1 MGSLTAIID
10 EKRYGRL
17 LAKTVPR
24 VIATEEE
31 HRRALALIESLM
43 EKGERNMSLEE
54 DALLDLMTNLV
65 RDYEATVYPPREKSK
80 PHEMAVFLLE
90 HRGLKSSDLWPVVGS
105 KGRVSEILSG
115 KRPIS
120 KEQAK
125 KLAQFFRVRADL
137 FL

>member
-1 MGSLTAIID
+1 MGSLIANID

-24 VIATEEE
+24 VIATDEE
-31 HRRALALIESLM
+31 HRRALALVESLM

-54 DALLDLMTNLV
+54 DALLDLMTNLI
-65 RDYEATVYPPREKSK
+65 RDYEGAAYPPRAKSK
-80 PHEMAVFLLE
+80 PQEMVAFLVE
-90 HRGLKSSDLWPVVGS
+90 QRGLKPSDLWPVIGS

-115 KRPIS
+115 KRAIS

-125 KLAQFFRVRADL
+125 KLAEFFRVRADV

>member
-1 MGSLTAIID
+1 
-10 EKRYGRL
+10 
-17 LAKTVPR
+17 
-24 VIATEEE
+24 
-31 HRRALALIESLM
+31 
-43 EKGERNMSLEE
+43 
-54 DALLDLMTNLV
+54 
-65 RDYEATVYPPREKSK
+65 
-80 PHEMAVFLLE
+80 MAAFLLE